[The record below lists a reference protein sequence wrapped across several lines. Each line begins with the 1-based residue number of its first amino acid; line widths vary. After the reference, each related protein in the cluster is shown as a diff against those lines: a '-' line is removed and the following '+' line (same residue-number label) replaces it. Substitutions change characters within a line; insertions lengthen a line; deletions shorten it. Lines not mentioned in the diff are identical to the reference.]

1 MNEDRILYFV
11 ILIVLVYFYRKRT
24 SWGFLKFLQE
34 TGKEKKLEEIVNDD
48 LSINEK
54 LDEEVKGYKHYNK
67 ILGWIIV
74 LYLIY
79 GLLELLL
86 V

>member
-1 MNEDRILYFV
+1 V
-11 ILIVLVYFYRKRT
+11 
-24 SWGFLKFLQE
+24 
-34 TGKEKKLEEIVNDD
+34 EKKKKIDNIVNDD

-54 LDEEVKGYKHYNK
+54 LDEEVKGYKYDNK

-74 LYLIY
+74 IYLIY

>member
-1 MNEDRILYFV
+1 MSEDRILYFV
-11 ILIVLVYFYRKRT
+11 ILIFLVYFYRKRT

-34 TGKEKKLEEIVNDD
+34 SGKQKKIDNIVNDD
-48 LSINEK
+48 LSINEE
-54 LDEEVKGYKHYNK
+54 LDEEVKGYKYDNK

-74 LYLIY
+74 IYLIY

>member
-1 MNEDRILYFV
+1 MFIFIAKE
-11 ILIVLVYFYRKRT
+11 LVGVFLNFFRKV
-24 SWGFLKFLQE
+24 
-34 TGKEKKLEEIVNDD
+34 EKKKKIDNIVNDD

-54 LDEEVKGYKHYNK
+54 LDEEVKGYKYDNK

-74 LYLIY
+74 IYLIY

>member
-1 MNEDRILYFV
+1 MNEDKILYFV
-11 ILIVLVYFYRKRT
+11 ILIILIYFYKKRT

-34 TGKEKKLEEIVNDD
+34 EGKEKKIDNIINED

-54 LDEEVKGYKHYNK
+54 LEDEVKGYKSDSK

-74 LYLIY
+74 IYLIY
-79 GLLELLL
+79 GILELLL
-86 V
+86 I

>member
-11 ILIVLVYFYRKRT
+11 ILIILVYFYRKRT

-34 TGKEKKLEEIVNDD
+34 TAKEKKIDNIANDD
-48 LSINEK
+48 LSINDK
-54 LDEEVKGYKHYNK
+54 LDDEVKGFKHDNK

-74 LYLIY
+74 IYLIY
-79 GLLELLL
+79 GILELLL